1 MNNLLKVKN
10 LSKNYLSNL
19 GEVPAIKDI
28 SFELNKEDFIAIV
41 GPSGCGKSTLLSIL
55 ANLEKKTNGEIS
67 FKNENIKIA
76 YMFQQDCLF
85 DHLTILDNCMLGL
98 KIQGK
103 IKKEDKE
110 YVLNL
115 LNTYGLSEFINKY
128 PKNLSGGMRQRVAL
142 IRTLAIKPDIIL
154 LDEPFSA
161 LDAQTRL
168 IVSDDVYKIIK
179 KEKKTAIMV
188 THNISEA
195 ITMAN
200 KVFVLSER
208 PAIIKKEFNITL
220 TDSSTPINNRK
231 CKEFNYYYDNI
242 WKELDFNV

>member
-10 LSKNYLSNL
+10 LSKNYLSIL
-19 GEVPAIKDI
+19 GEVPAIKNI
-28 SFELNKEDFIAIV
+28 SFDLNKEDFIAIV

-55 ANLEKKTNGEIS
+55 ANLEKKTEGEIIYS
-67 FKNENIKIA
+67 NDNIKIG

-85 DHLTILDNCMLGL
+85 DHLTILDNCLLGL

-103 IKKEDKE
+103 ITNKEKT

-195 ITMAN
+195 VTMSN

-208 PAIIKKEFNITL
+208 PAVIKKEFNIKL
-220 TDSSTPINNRK
+220 TGNTTPINNRK
-231 CKEFNYYYDNI
+231 CIEFDYYYDNI

>member
-1 MNNLLKVKN
+1 MNDLLKVKN
-10 LSKNYLSNL
+10 LKKNYLSDL

-28 SFELNKEDFIAIV
+28 SFDLKEQDFIAVV

-55 ANLEKKTNGEIS
+55 ANLEKKTEGEIIY
-67 FKNENIKIA
+67 NNNNIKIG

-85 DHLTILDNCMLGL
+85 DHLTIIDNCLLGL

-103 IKKEDKE
+103 IKKEDID

-195 ITMAN
+195 VTMAN
-200 KVFVLSER
+200 KVIVLSER
-208 PAIIKKEFNITL
+208 PAIIKKTFDINL
-220 TDSSTPINNRK
+220 TNNSTPINNRR
-231 CKEFNYYYDNI
+231 CKEFDKYYDII

>member
-10 LSKNYLSNL
+10 LSKNYLSIL
-19 GEVPAIKDI
+19 GEVPAIKNI
-28 SFELNKEDFIAIV
+28 SFDLNKEDFIAIV

-55 ANLEKKTNGEIS
+55 ANLEKKTEGEIIYS
-67 FKNENIKIA
+67 NDDIKIG

-85 DHLTILDNCMLGL
+85 DHLTILDNCLLGL

-103 IKKEDKE
+103 ITNKEKT

-195 ITMAN
+195 
-200 KVFVLSER
+200 VFLISMTTSYGV
-208 PAIIKKEFNITL
+208 F
-220 TDSSTPINNRK
+220 
-231 CKEFNYYYDNI
+231 
-242 WKELDFNV
+242 

>member
-19 GEVPAIKDI
+19 GEVPAIKNI
-28 SFELNKEDFIAIV
+28 SFDLKEQDFIAIV

-55 ANLEKKTNGEIS
+55 ANLEKKTNGEIIYS
-67 FKNENIKIA
+67 NNDIKIG

-85 DHLTILDNCMLGL
+85 DHLTILDNCLLGL
-98 KIQGK
+98 KIQGNLT
-103 IKKEDKE
+103 KENKD

-195 ITMAN
+195 VTMAN
-200 KVFVLSER
+200 KVIILSER
-208 PAIIKKEFNITL
+208 PATIKKIFDINL
-220 TDSSTPINNRK
+220 TDNSTPIDNRK
-231 CKEFNYYYDNI
+231 CKEFNTYYDII